1 MISQDK
7 TMLLSEAIDR
17 YVADGCSIS
26 QCGLIMREPVAA
38 CHEIIRQGK
47 KNLTYIG
54 GGAEVPNMLIGAGAV
69 SRAETAYIWIG
80 VVGAG
85 LNYRRAVEKGIPNKI
100 EVEEYSLNG
109 LSLRFMA
116 GAMDVPFL
124 PTRSLLG
131 SDLPRFNQKIK
142 IINDPYE
149 GQQVALVPK
158 AHPDVGI
165 IHVQRADKMGNCQ
178 IWGYLGMDAVLARAA
193 KKTIIT
199 AEEIVPTSEIRKIP
213 NMTAIPHYCV
223 DAVVHVPFGAHPQSC
238 TGYYWVDVPF
248 RRQFMACNQT
258 HEDYMQWVK
267 EWIIDAGDWNGYLEK
282 VGRDRLAKLQ
292 ELEKDNCRIPV

>member
-1 MISQDK
+1 MSVQDK
-7 TMLLSEAIDR
+7 VMTLSEAIDR
-17 YVADGCSIS
+17 YVTGGCSIS

-38 CHEIIRQGK
+38 CHEIIRQGR

-54 GGAEVPNMLIGAGAV
+54 GGAEVPNLLIGSGAV
-69 SRAETAYIWIG
+69 VRVETAYIWIG

-100 EVEEYSLNG
+100 EVEEYSLSSI
-109 LSLRFMA
+109 SLRLMA

-131 SDLPRFNQKIK
+131 SDLPNFNPKIK
-142 IINDPYE
+142 VIDDPYE
-149 GQQVALVPK
+149 GQLVALVPK
-158 AHPDVGI
+158 AQPDVAI
-165 IHVQRADKMGNCQ
+165 IHVQRSDRIGNSQ
-178 IWGYLGMDAVLARAA
+178 IWGYLGMDAILARAA

-199 AEEIVPTSEIRKIP
+199 AEEIVPTSEIRRIP

-223 DAVVHVPFGAHPQSC
+223 DAVVHVPFGSHPQSC

-248 RRQFMACNQT
+248 RREFMAHNQA
-258 HEDYMQWVK
+258 HEDFMRWVE
-267 EWIIDAGDWNGYLEK
+267 EWIIDTGDWNGYLEK
-282 VGRDRLAKLQ
+282 VGKVRLAKLQ
-292 ELEKDNCRIPV
+292 EMERDNYQIPV